1 MCVVSFTGEAHRSYL
16 VGRSDVRS
24 PNNDNGMLHFKVA
37 TTDFLFLDSYFKAQ
51 RAVAGSS

>member
-1 MCVVSFTGEAHRSYL
+1 MCVVSFNGEAHRSYL